1 MNKKFSTL
9 VASLLLAGALGSP
22 IWATT
27 ALVPTGFTGNDL
39 TAVADVTLGQKYYLV
54 ATVGAVKNALS
65 FDGSA
70 ISWVPITEITAANL
84 CTIEDATG
92 NKFYLKWGSQYLVVA
107 ADGTVSA
114 TESSG
119 SATKFEI
126 KTGTGGSTP
135 TIAVD
140 ATSGDFTYIAAD
152 ASAFAK
158 VESGNIS
165 STAGTAFAAVQVDNV
180 VTDLNLSSL
189 TDYKVLDDATLSSNL
204 DPASIVWRRLFT
216 SATNAIKIDSDQL
229 SDAAYEDADSKIVLT
244 PSGDKYKLTV
254 GGHNVYVDGITVKV
268 DPQDGNSSLFEL
280 VDLTEAS
287 DNDNRYLAFS
297 ANGKRYILT
306 STSNVIG
313 ASVYD
318 PAMGFTPNALAFK
331 AAEIAAPAAFDVPSG
346 YESVALADVT
356 EGKYYLATSATN
368 FVNVG
373 FTGSATDAVEWTL
386 TKSGT
391 GYTLSS
397 ASGDLSVSGNS
408 IVVNKTSG
416 SKTVLNVVEG
426 ENGNLYLT
434 TLNNRV
440 VQATG
445 TYGVAAEATGTGDRP
460 LNPLAIKL
468 CKVKAVSPSFAG
480 AQPNAVVTD
489 FAKEAVGKYN
499 YITYGADFLKDNTG
513 VAATDAKTV
522 AMWKVTKVSEGA
534 YKIADEKGNKVAF
547 AVDANG
553 VATFNSKD
561 GKYATFNYVDGKL
574 SFTTTGGTYYV
585 SSNGTNWIATKDVAP
600 QYNVVFYVSTLDKDN
615 NEGIDF
621 LNGQLGNGFEVI
633 FKEMKDGKLVNL
645 SVEANPLTKGEMTAV
660 AGPKAVDGTTHEK
673 YPTDLSGS
681 MFLKVAGDYPLT
693 KAGATVAEQLAAF
706 RASTFIAV
714 SATRYSDKITD
725 ETSNNF
731 FEYTTVKGAA
741 LISQW
746 GSVVNASA
754 IGESGYTEDDYK
766 EGHKLYGVNTPVA
779 NAAFQVSNYAND
791 SYGDPVYLSNPTVYA
806 PKDGV
811 KNPTFADYETIAGGL
826 KVSVKTYLKKNYV
839 GAYDGDAYDMVYF
852 GTTNQVKQKDI
863 VGLVNIVS
871 RNYKTYDKV
880 YANGDNGDIVK
891 LAAERVVLHNPE
903 GQFYVTATDDDLFT
917 FTNRES
923 GRKVFENSVT
933 LKKVPGKDN
942 VYAVGNAA
950 KDTILVAEA
959 TVGDKFD
966 GYANYDVQ
974 SQLENKAYYIMPK
987 SGVVNGREIYLA
999 ENHEGNH
1006 AIGASADEADA
1017 INWRFVKYTAPGV
1030 AEKLYND
1037 SIITINEDAISYLKD
1052 GNYKT
1057 KNDTIVKFVYAL
1069 YNESNGEYLNYDKT
1083 ANGKAYYCDPEMV
1096 AGTTTADAVRDNAS
1110 KFILK
1115 EKNDGTYNLIVVD
1128 ENGRFDHQTG
1138 SETYGKF
1145 SMSDEKAYIGVNDAK
1160 LNKESSIYKIS
1171 DNDLFLIKEVDAPKY
1186 RSVAT
1191 FDTIRIYKND
1201 NEKIALYERGN
1212 FLGMQHL
1219 ADVPDMAAAMFVDT
1233 AYVSNTNKPQYLL
1246 VVEPE
1251 LIWHDA
1257 NCHIP
1262 GHPAVDPTA
1271 VDTVKGRFLVNM
1283 VDSLNAW
1290 GNLHNNPYEWE
1301 TYPKLAF
1308 KNGYHAANKLVIE
1321 TAKPSAANVIDLSKN
1336 IDKIGTFAFRYVDR
1350 SQGSFVIETGTKDSK
1365 GNAGTGYIKW
1375 LNGTPVV
1382 VPSIA
1387 LAEVFNLDADEHS
1400 NPTANEGVTTSE
1412 VSVIAGNGDVTING
1426 AAGKKV
1432 TISNVLGQT
1441 IANTVLSSDNATI
1454 AAPAGIVVV
1463 AVEGEAA
1470 VKAIVK

>member
-22 IWATT
+22 VWAANVGSVTGWT
-27 ALVPTGFTGNDL
+27 NAGELAVSYAAAAEDVYLMSEAIGGANQIIAIRNGAIALIPITEALPSDKVTIVSGSGNFKL
-39 TAVADVTLGQKYYLV
+39 QNSAGQFLGIS
-54 ATVGAVKNALS
+54 ATVG
-65 FDGSA
+65 
-70 ISWVPITEITAANL
+70 TADFNQ
-84 CTIEDATG
+84 EDAGATVFTVQNVNSVPSITWVDPENG
-92 NKFYLKWGSQYLVVA
+92 GQVSYFQGSDGAINTVASGALAGASVPTQFAKQTITDITVVGPLPDNYVELNA
-107 ADGTVSA
+107 ADFVSA
-114 TESSG
+114 G
-119 SATKFEI
+119 
-126 KTGTGGSTP
+126 
-135 TIAVD
+135 
-140 ATSGDFTYIAAD
+140 
-152 ASAFAK
+152 
-158 VESGNIS
+158 
-165 STAGTAFAAVQVDNV
+165 
-180 VTDLNLSSL
+180 
-189 TDYKVLDDATLSSNL
+189 
-204 DPASIVWRRLFT
+204 VWRRLAV
-216 SATNAIKIDSDQL
+216 SNTNAIKIDETEL
-229 SDAAYEDADSKIVLT
+229 SSLALASSSKIT
-244 PSGDKYKLTV
+244 IESAGADKYYLV
-254 GGHNVYVDGITVKV
+254 IGGQKASVQGGVVKIV
-268 DPQDGNSSLFEL
+268 AGSSTEFYL
-280 VDLTEAS
+280 VDLQEVS
-287 DNDNRYLAFS
+287 DNTNRYLAYG
-297 ANGKRYILT
+297 AAGDMKIVT
-306 STSNVIG
+306 STSGTIG
-313 ASVYD
+313 VSAYD
-318 PAMGFTPNALAFK
+318 GNRGLVANALPFK
-331 AAEIAAPAAFDVPSG
+331 VTEIAAPAAFADPSG

-356 EGKYYLATSATN
+356 EGKYNLATSATE
-368 FVNVG
+368 FVNAEFG
-373 FTGSATDAVEWTL
+373 ASTATPVEWTL
-386 TKSGT
+386 TKSGA
-391 GYTLSS
+391 GYILSSTSGTLSV
-397 ASGDLSVSGNS
+397 AGTTISVN
-408 IVVNKTSG
+408 NTG
-416 SKTVLNVVEG
+416 SSTALKVVEG

-434 TLNNRV
+434 TVDNKV

-445 TYGVAAEATGTGDRP
+445 AYGVAAEATGTGDRP

-553 VATFNSKD
+553 VATFNSKE

-574 SFTTTGGTYYV
+574 SFTTTGATYYV

-660 AGPKAVDGTTHEK
+660 AGPKAIATNDHETS
-673 YPTDLSGS
+673 PANLSGS

-746 GSVVNASA
+746 GSVVDGNA
-754 IGESGYTEDDYK
+754 IGAGYTKDDYK

-852 GTTNQVKQKDI
+852 GATNQVKQKDI

-903 GQFYVTATDDDLFT
+903 GQFYATATDDDLFT

-923 GRKVFENSVT
+923 GRKAFTNVT

-942 VYAVGNAA
+942 VYAVGNEA

-999 ENHEGNH
+999 ENHKGNH

-1017 INWRFVKYTAPGV
+1017 ISWRFVKYTAPGV

-1321 TAKPSAANVIDLSKN
+1321 TAKPSAADVIDLSKN
-1336 IDKIGTFAFRYVDR
+1336 IDKIGAFAFRYVDR

-1454 AAPAGIVVV
+1454 SAPAGIVVV

>member
-9 VASLLLAGALGSP
+9 VASLLLAGALGMPMGAYAAVGS
-22 IWATT
+22 
-27 ALVPTGFTGNDL
+27 VTGFETGTDIN
-39 TAVADVTLGQKYYLV
+39 TSLV
-54 ATVGAVKNALS
+54 ATIEGTYLLSSKISGANKVLAIRSGVLTLIDVAEALPSDKVDVEKLTSTTFKLKQGSKYLAVTADDGTAEFNVAVGEA
-65 FDGSA
+65 
-70 ISWVPITEITAANL
+70 TEFT
-84 CTIEDATG
+84 
-92 NKFYLKWGSQYLVVA
+92 VA
-107 ADGTVSA
+107 AITVS
-114 TESSG
+114 
-119 SATKFEI
+119 
-126 KTGTGGSTP
+126 STP
-135 TIAVD
+135 SITWVSKSTGSNSCYFQASDGAILNSVSTAGLG
-140 ATSGDFTYIAAD
+140 ATSNAPVEFLATTVTSAD
-152 ASAFAK
+152 AIVAPTGYTVPTTLADAN
-158 VESGNIS
+158 VWRYLQTDADNGLAITS
-165 STAGTAFAAVQVDNV
+165 STANAGSLAGASKVKITEVAAGKYNLSVGGIPVQMDGTTMKLSTTGTATAF
-180 VTDLNLSSL
+180 S
-189 TDYKVLDDATLSSNL
+189 
-204 DPASIVWRRLFT
+204 F
-216 SATNAIKIDSDQL
+216 
-229 SDAAYEDADSKIVLT
+229 
-244 PSGDKYKLTV
+244 
-254 GGHNVYVDGITVKV
+254 
-268 DPQDGNSSLFEL
+268 
-280 VDLTEAS
+280 VDLTESDDNGNVYLTYGSGAEQKMITFDGSIFGVAS
-287 DNDNRYLAFS
+287 
-297 ANGKRYILT
+297 
-306 STSNVIG
+306 
-313 ASVYD
+313 YD
-318 PAMGFTPNALAFK
+318 GSKELVANALALNVV
-331 AAEIAAPAAFDVPSG
+331 EIRVPEAFADPTG
-346 YESVALADVT
+346 YESVASAK
-356 EGKYYLATSATN
+356 EGKFYLATSATN
-368 FVNVG
+368 FVNAD
-373 FTGSATDAVEWTL
+373 FSAAEATATPAEWTL
-386 TKSGT
+386 TASGS
-391 GYTLSS
+391 GYHISS
-397 ASGDLSVSGNS
+397 ASGTLFVEGTTISPNV
-408 IVVNKTSG
+408 G
-416 SKTVLNVVEG
+416 SSTVLKVVEG

-434 TLNNRV
+434 TLDNKI
-440 VQATG
+440 VQAT
-445 TYGVAAEATGTGDRP
+445 YAVAAEATESGDRP

-468 CKVKAVSPSFAG
+468 CQAVATPDPTPEFAG
-480 AQPNAVVTD
+480 AQPHEKVTD

-499 YITYGADFLKDNTG
+499 YITYGANYLKDKTG
-513 VAATDAKTV
+513 AAATDAKTV

-534 YKIADEKGNKVAF
+534 YKIADEKGNNVAF
-547 AVDANG
+547 AVAEDG
-553 VATFNSKD
+553 TATFNSAK
-561 GKYATFNYVDGKL
+561 GKYATFNYVGGKL
-574 SFTTTGGTYYV
+574 SFTTTSATYYV
-585 SSNGTNWIATKDVAP
+585 SANTTNWIAATTEP

-660 AGPKAVDGTTHEK
+660 AGPKAVEGTTHDEH
-673 YPTDLSGS
+673 PTDLSGS

-693 KAGATVAEQLAAF
+693 KASATVAEQLAAF

-746 GSVVNASA
+746 GSVVDDNA
-754 IGESGYTEDDYK
+754 IGGRYTEDDYK

-779 NAAFQVSNYAND
+779 NAAFLVSNYAND

-891 LAAERVVLHNPE
+891 LAEERVVLHNPE

-999 ENHEGNH
+999 ENHKGNH

-1017 INWRFVKYTAPGV
+1017 ISWRFVKYTAPGV

-1321 TAKPSAANVIDLSKN
+1321 TAKPSAADVIDLSKN

-1454 AAPAGIVVV
+1454 SAPAGVVVV